1 MRQKLVPMQA
11 LRPGK
16 SETLLW
22 REWLSGVVALG
33 SSVGLNRCR
42 GLFTVTVVRGSSG
55 FSTSTRDGSARREV
69 FLREFL
75 EGNSYQKGDTRSN
88 ILTTSQPETC
98 WSADIPLQLLIFFY
112 FMVCEEPSLLQTFQ
126 SKWFHSEWSR
136 LKKMRSTCL
145 AWPLEIV

>member
-1 MRQKLVPMQA
+1 MPMQA

-69 FLREFL
+69 FLQEFL

-98 WSADIPLQLLIFFY
+98 
-112 FMVCEEPSLLQTFQ
+112 
-126 SKWFHSEWSR
+126 
-136 LKKMRSTCL
+136 
-145 AWPLEIV
+145 